1 LLPGNF
7 EAAIGVYR
15 IKQETDGSSLQESGA
30 AAMRSSLS
38 GVALAILFLP
48 VSLSASEPKYTDA
61 RNDGLLGPIR
71 SVSTREERAQIEW
84 HQPDGPTVA
93 LPASCQECEY
103 DLEGNRIRTGQIIDG
118 EFRGD
123 VIRLLR
129 DNTGKVIEKIVE
141 NYKGE
146 MYRRE
151 VIGPYGI
158 TEQAGFENGKQISRS
173 LWFYDGNGHVSEY
186 RNYDRD
192 GVIVGSSFSTI
203 DANDNF
209 KEEWD
214 SGPNGS
220 FSLHFVQT
228 NDPKT
233 DTFTFTN
240 FNENGSIKVTFST
253 MGTKVISYWQE
264 PSEPQVFGSNFF
276 MDPVGKTQ
284 ESYSCYSDGSCDH
297 VVSNFLDEARHH
309 VSRIEWRD
317 AAGVLKLSGDYEYD
331 LDQFGNWT
339 KRTVWVWS
347 PEIGNRKLYETDYRT
362 LTYWR
367 TIGGSKGGR

>member
-1 LLPGNF
+1 M
-7 EAAIGVYR
+7 AVGVYR
-15 IKQETDGSSLQESGA
+15 IKQEFGWNSLQESGA
-30 AAMRSSLS
+30 AAMGKSLS

-48 VSLSASEPKYTDA
+48 VCLRASEPKYTDA
-61 RNDGLLGPIR
+61 RSDGLFGPIR
-71 SVSTREERAQIEW
+71 SVSTREERVQIQW

-93 LPASCQECEY
+93 LPAGCPECEY
-103 DLEGNRIRTGQIIDG
+103 DPEGNRIKIGQIIDG
-118 EFRGD
+118 EFGGD
-123 VIRLLR
+123 VVRFLR
-129 DNTGKVIEKIVE
+129 DSTGRVVEKIAE

-146 MYRRE
+146 MNRRE

-158 TEQAGFENGKQISRS
+158 TEQDGFENGKQISRS
-173 LWFYDGNGHVSEY
+173 LWFYDGNGHVSEF

-192 GVIVGSSFSTI
+192 GVIVDSSFSTI
-203 DANDNF
+203 DASDNF

-240 FNENGSIKVTFST
+240 FNENGSIKVTFTT

-264 PSEPQVFGSNFF
+264 PSEQQVFGSNFS

-284 ESYSCYSDGSCDH
+284 ESYSCHSDGNCDH
-297 VVSNFLDEARHH
+297 VISNFLDETRRH

-317 AAGVLKLSGDYEYD
+317 AAGVLKLSGDYEYE

-347 PEIGNRKLYETDYRT
+347 PELGNRKLYETDYRT
-362 LTYWR
+362 LTYW
-367 TIGGSKGGR
+367 IK

>member
-1 LLPGNF
+1 VS
-7 EAAIGVYR
+7 IR
-15 IKQETDGSSLQESGA
+15 IKKETDGSSLQATGA
-30 AAMRSSLS
+30 AAMRNCLS
-38 GVALAILFLP
+38 GVGLAILFLP
-48 VSLSASEPKYTDA
+48 PSLCASEPKYTDA
-61 RNDGLLGPIR
+61 RSDGLLGPIR
-71 SVSTREERAQIEW
+71 SVSTREERAEIEW

-93 LPASCQECEY
+93 LPTSCQECEY
-103 DLEGNRIRTGQIIDG
+103 DLEGNRIKTGQIIDG

-123 VIRLLR
+123 AVRFLR
-129 DNTGKVIEKIVE
+129 DSTGKVIEKIAE

-158 TEQAGFENGKQISRS
+158 TEQDLFENEKQISRS

-203 DANDNF
+203 DASGNF

-233 DTFTFTN
+233 DTFTFSN
-240 FNENGSIKVTFST
+240 FNENGSIKVTFTT

-264 PSEPQVFGSNFF
+264 PSEQQVFGSTFF

-284 ESYSCYSDGSCDH
+284 ESYSCHSDGSCDH
-297 VVSNFLDEARHH
+297 VISYFADEARHH
-309 VSRIEWRD
+309 VSQIEWRD
-317 AAGVLKLSGDYEYD
+317 AEGLLKLSADYGYE

-347 PEIGNRKLYETDYRT
+347 PELGNRKLYETDYRT
-362 LTYWR
+362 LTYW
-367 TIGGSKGGR
+367 IK